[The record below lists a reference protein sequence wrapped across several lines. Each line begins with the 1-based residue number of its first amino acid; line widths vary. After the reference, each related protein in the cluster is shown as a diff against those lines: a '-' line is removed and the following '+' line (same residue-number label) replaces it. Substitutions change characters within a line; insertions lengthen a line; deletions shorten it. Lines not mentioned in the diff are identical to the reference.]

1 MKDYFDYKEKICV
14 VAGAASGMGKATSQ
28 MLLIGAVVYAIDY
41 SKAEL
46 PGVKKFIRCDLA
58 QKIEIDTGL

>member
-14 VAGAASGMGKATSQ
+14 VTGAASGMGKATSQ
-28 MLLIGAVVYAIDY
+28 MLIELGAVVYAIDY

-46 PGVKKFIRCDLA
+46 PGSKNLFVVTLLKK
-58 QKIEIDTGL
+58 